1 MQFLPS
7 KRVKWLISKLCFVP
21 SLGQHCKI
29 SITVPEE
36 QTSSWLSFHNCL
48 TDHDK
53 KKKKGFINL
62 LAQYGHFSSS
72 SHTRGK
78 RKKRKSTTSL
88 KEMKTQWKS
97 RCCTDA
103 AGIGNRSHTRET
115 KRNGMVPVAILL
127 LMPLVTLIWTT
138 EERQTSSQLVWL
150 FLGELGVQYVLWI
163 YT

>member
-21 SLGQHCKI
+21 SSGQHCKI
-29 SITVPEE
+29 SITVSEE

-53 KKKKGFINL
+53 KKGFINL
-62 LAQYGHFSSS
+62 LALFFLITY
-72 SHTRGK
+72 K
-78 RKKRKSTTSL
+78 REKKEK
-88 KEMKTQWKS
+88 KEHHKLEGNKVKTQWKS

-103 AGIGNRSHTRET
+103 AGTGNRSHTRET